1 MKQVLVFLTDGFADW
16 EASYVCA
23 ELNNPQSG
31 YEIKTIAVD
40 LEPKTS
46 MGGLKVLPDYAA
58 SGSEWRQLDVAMLI
72 LPGGTGWNDP
82 INEQAK
88 DTIRQCLDLEA
99 GIAAI
104 CDATTF
110 LGRHGFL
117 EEHKHT
123 GNMLVNL
130 KHGAPDYRGDIL
142 YVDAQAVA
150 DGPLITANGSAAV
163 EFAKL
168 ILEKL
173 GVYQGEALEQ
183 WYDVFKK
190 GYLQDFTEIRA
201 C

>member
-16 EASYVCA
+16 EAGYVCS
-23 ELNNPQSG
+23 ELNQPQSG
-31 YEIKTIAVD
+31 YEVKTIAVD
-40 LEPKTS
+40 REPKTS
-46 MGGLKVLPDYAA
+46 MGGFKVLPDYAA
-58 SGSEWRQLDVAMLI
+58 GDEEWTKLDIAMLI
-72 LPGGTGWNDP
+72 VPGGTGWSEP
-82 INEQAK
+82 VNEKAA
-88 DTIRQCLDLEA
+88 DVIRYCLEREA
-99 GIAAI
+99 GVAAI

-117 EEHKHT
+117 EQHKHT

-130 KHGAPDYRGDIL
+130 KQGAPAYRGDAN

-168 ILEKL
+168 ILERL

-183 WYDVFKK
+183 WYAIFKK
-190 GYLQDFTEIRA
+190 GYINA
-201 C
+201 